1 MKEKSR
7 AASPNNTGMQ
17 DSDNEE
23 TNPLGNYM
31 LAKLVN
37 PPVQLSN
44 R

>member
-1 MKEKSR
+1 MKEKSV
-7 AASPNNTGMQ
+7 SPKNTGGLQ

-23 TNPLGNYM
+23 ANPLGNYM
-31 LAKLVN
+31 QAKLVN